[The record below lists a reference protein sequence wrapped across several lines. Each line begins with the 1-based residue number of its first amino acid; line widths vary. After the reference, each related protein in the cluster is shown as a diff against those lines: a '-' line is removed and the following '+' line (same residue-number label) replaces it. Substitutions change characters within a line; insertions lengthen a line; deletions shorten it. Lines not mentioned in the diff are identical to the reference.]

1 MSSRSI
7 YEFRSAAVPAQ
18 AAVFNRTSLA
28 AVVSICDSPAYIET
42 LESRSKSDADGLG
55 CARGIRAA
63 FLLEGG
69 AALVLYGIWHFWH
82 LIH

>member
-7 YEFRSAAVPAQ
+7 YEFRSVAVPTQ
-18 AAVFNRTSLA
+18 AAFQRNSLA
-28 AVVSICDSPAYIET
+28 TVVSICDSPAYVET
-42 LESRSKSDADGLG
+42 VESRSKSDADGLG

-69 AALVLYGIWHFWH
+69 AALFLYGIWHFWH
-82 LIH
+82 LVR